1 MQWVSC
7 ASSRLTV
14 WLQGLK
20 VRDLSSTPVSRAI
33 LETSCSGI
41 RLQTWRKRLNR
52 QRVGLIVFFFF
63 IPAVWQV
70 QNVKP
75 TLFFIFCGM
84 AVISIMKC
92 DESRNARFSAATS
105 LLSIGGGEETVKEAF
120 RELSND
126 KSQSEEVRIMAQ
138 CYLQPARPV
147 AAGSATVA
155 EPDFDILFPGI
166 SSIPADQILQIGFP
180 EQQPVLHNK
189 PGF

>member
-84 AVISIMKC
+84 AVSGVHFCSIHWKLKSRSAAVPLGARQKLSIKEC
-92 DESRNARFSAATS
+92 GRRIQRNALQTGVVDRGASPVVQSRCWQARFQNR
-105 LLSIGGGEETVKEAF
+105 LSCPV
-120 RELSND
+120 S
-126 KSQSEEVRIMAQ
+126 RIKGNAMHFSDSKF
-138 CYLQPARPV
+138 V
-147 AAGSATVA
+147 V
-155 EPDFDILFPGI
+155 D
-166 SSIPADQILQIGFP
+166 
-180 EQQPVLHNK
+180 
-189 PGF
+189 

>member
-52 QRVGLIVFFFF
+52 QRVGLIVFLFF

-84 AVISIMKC
+84 ALKYLGKTVPAAMNCHSQNTGVQLHDNDQRSVI
-92 DESRNARFSAATS
+92 
-105 LLSIGGGEETVKEAF
+105 
-120 RELSND
+120 
-126 KSQSEEVRIMAQ
+126 
-138 CYLQPARPV
+138 
-147 AAGSATVA
+147 
-155 EPDFDILFPGI
+155 
-166 SSIPADQILQIGFP
+166 
-180 EQQPVLHNK
+180 
-189 PGF
+189 

>member
-41 RLQTWRKRLNR
+41 RLQTWRKMLNR

-84 AVISIMKC
+84 AVNTNQTSSQPSHNGQNLTIFL
-92 DESRNARFSAATS
+92 RFP
-105 LLSIGGGEETVKEAF
+105 KEF
-120 RELSND
+120 C
-126 KSQSEEVRIMAQ
+126 VR
-138 CYLQPARPV
+138 PR
-147 AAGSATVA
+147 
-155 EPDFDILFPGI
+155 
-166 SSIPADQILQIGFP
+166 
-180 EQQPVLHNK
+180 
-189 PGF
+189 

>member
-84 AVISIMKC
+84 AVQFLHWAHCPCQFQQVELGQNPERHWLGAASQLLKLTTNHR
-92 DESRNARFSAATS
+92 SRKIA
-105 LLSIGGGEETVKEAF
+105 
-120 RELSND
+120 
-126 KSQSEEVRIMAQ
+126 SEH
-138 CYLQPARPV
+138 L
-147 AAGSATVA
+147 
-155 EPDFDILFPGI
+155 
-166 SSIPADQILQIGFP
+166 
-180 EQQPVLHNK
+180 
-189 PGF
+189 

>member
-84 AVISIMKC
+84 AVKHFLWYNRGQTWLQERWYPWLRIVQGQRSPTG
-92 DESRNARFSAATS
+92 DEHDRS
-105 LLSIGGGEETVKEAF
+105 
-120 RELSND
+120 
-126 KSQSEEVRIMAQ
+126 
-138 CYLQPARPV
+138 
-147 AAGSATVA
+147 
-155 EPDFDILFPGI
+155 
-166 SSIPADQILQIGFP
+166 
-180 EQQPVLHNK
+180 
-189 PGF
+189 

>member
-84 AVISIMKC
+84 AVVMVEYPPGSSDPIHRHNAHRFIYLLEGSI
-92 DESRNARFSAATS
+92 
-105 LLSIGGGEETVKEAF
+105 
-120 RELSND
+120 
-126 KSQSEEVRIMAQ
+126 IMQ
-138 CYLQPARPV
+138 
-147 AAGSATVA
+147 
-155 EPDFDILFPGI
+155 
-166 SSIPADQILQIGFP
+166 
-180 EQQPVLHNK
+180 
-189 PGF
+189 

>member
-84 AVISIMKC
+84 AVLPNHK
-92 DESRNARFSAATS
+92 DREESPGPWPA
-105 LLSIGGGEETVKEAF
+105 
-120 RELSND
+120 
-126 KSQSEEVRIMAQ
+126 SENRG
-138 CYLQPARPV
+138 R
-147 AAGSATVA
+147 
-155 EPDFDILFPGI
+155 
-166 SSIPADQILQIGFP
+166 
-180 EQQPVLHNK
+180 
-189 PGF
+189 

>member
-84 AVISIMKC
+84 AVCGFLINQRTPSGVC
-92 DESRNARFSAATS
+92 DTQNSSWFDF
-105 LLSIGGGEETVKEAF
+105 LSG
-120 RELSND
+120 
-126 KSQSEEVRIMAQ
+126 QMA
-138 CYLQPARPV
+138 P
-147 AAGSATVA
+147 
-155 EPDFDILFPGI
+155 
-166 SSIPADQILQIGFP
+166 
-180 EQQPVLHNK
+180 
-189 PGF
+189 

>member
-20 VRDLSSTPVSRAI
+20 VRHLSSTPVSRAI

-70 QNVKP
+70 QNVKQRWTP
-75 TLFFIFCGM
+75 SFGQ
-84 AVISIMKC
+84 
-92 DESRNARFSAATS
+92 ENAEIKLGSQA
-105 LLSIGGGEETVKEAF
+105 LL
-120 RELSND
+120 D
-126 KSQSEEVRIMAQ
+126 
-138 CYLQPARPV
+138 
-147 AAGSATVA
+147 
-155 EPDFDILFPGI
+155 
-166 SSIPADQILQIGFP
+166 
-180 EQQPVLHNK
+180 
-189 PGF
+189 

>member
-84 AVISIMKC
+84 AVHG
-92 DESRNARFSAATS
+92 F
-105 LLSIGGGEETVKEAF
+105 LFPLSVLSVSSVVKKRPSGNELQPEGGEGRHAQQEQAMAPALNVRLAIGAGLVADRQIDDPQVQLRRAEQEVKIA
-120 RELSND
+120 
-126 KSQSEEVRIMAQ
+126 KRIKVAKVSAV
-138 CYLQPARPV
+138 ARDGFV
-147 AAGSATVA
+147 
-155 EPDFDILFPGI
+155 ILFEKH
-166 SSIPADQILQIGFP
+166 L
-180 EQQPVLHNK
+180 
-189 PGF
+189 

>member
-84 AVISIMKC
+84 AVRSSHG
-92 DESRNARFSAATS
+92 DVF
-105 LLSIGGGEETVKEAF
+105 G
-120 RELSND
+120 
-126 KSQSEEVRIMAQ
+126 
-138 CYLQPARPV
+138 
-147 AAGSATVA
+147 
-155 EPDFDILFPGI
+155 PGRVLVFL
-166 SSIPADQILQIGFP
+166 AIGF
-180 EQQPVLHNK
+180 VSIFAK
-189 PGF
+189 RA

>member
-84 AVISIMKC
+84 AVISNLFQYGLSLTDLCI
-92 DESRNARFSAATS
+92 DSDNNVYFAADY
-105 LLSIGGGEETVKEAF
+105 
-120 RELSND
+120 R
-126 KSQSEEVRIMAQ
+126 
-138 CYLQPARPV
+138 
-147 AAGSATVA
+147 
-155 EPDFDILFPGI
+155 
-166 SSIPADQILQIGFP
+166 
-180 EQQPVLHNK
+180 
-189 PGF
+189 

>member
-52 QRVGLIVFFFF
+52 QRVGLFVFFFF

-75 TLFFIFCGM
+75 TLFFIFCGI
-84 AVISIMKC
+84 AVSQKQIPSQFRFRP
-92 DESRNARFSAATS
+92 RN
-105 LLSIGGGEETVKEAF
+105 G
-120 RELSND
+120 
-126 KSQSEEVRIMAQ
+126 
-138 CYLQPARPV
+138 
-147 AAGSATVA
+147 
-155 EPDFDILFPGI
+155 
-166 SSIPADQILQIGFP
+166 
-180 EQQPVLHNK
+180 
-189 PGF
+189 

>member
-41 RLQTWRKRLNR
+41 RLQTCRKRLNR
-52 QRVGLIVFFFF
+52 QRVGLMLFLFF

-75 TLFFIFCGM
+75 TLF
-84 AVISIMKC
+84 S
-92 DESRNARFSAATS
+92 FSVGWLWLQFKVVDIVRKRSS
-105 LLSIGGGEETVKEAF
+105 LSPTDWLA
-120 RELSND
+120 
-126 KSQSEEVRIMAQ
+126 
-138 CYLQPARPV
+138 
-147 AAGSATVA
+147 
-155 EPDFDILFPGI
+155 
-166 SSIPADQILQIGFP
+166 
-180 EQQPVLHNK
+180 
-189 PGF
+189 

>member
-84 AVISIMKC
+84 AVKRVR
-92 DESRNARFSAATS
+92 ERAHAACR
-105 LLSIGGGEETVKEAF
+105 VP
-120 RELSND
+120 
-126 KSQSEEVRIMAQ
+126 RIRRTDA
-138 CYLQPARPV
+138 PH
-147 AAGSATVA
+147 G
-155 EPDFDILFPGI
+155 
-166 SSIPADQILQIGFP
+166 
-180 EQQPVLHNK
+180 
-189 PGF
+189 

>member
-14 WLQGLK
+14 WLHGLK

-52 QRVGLIVFFFF
+52 QRVGLIVFLFF

-84 AVISIMKC
+84 
-92 DESRNARFSAATS
+92 
-105 LLSIGGGEETVKEAF
+105 TVKHLLNEWIH
-120 RELSND
+120 ELAGPDDRFCCLGNEHNLLPHQFIHVWN
-126 KSQSEEVRIMAQ
+126 KRTG
-138 CYLQPARPV
+138 LQPDR
-147 AAGSATVA
+147 
-155 EPDFDILFPGI
+155 
-166 SSIPADQILQIGFP
+166 
-180 EQQPVLHNK
+180 
-189 PGF
+189 

>member
-84 AVISIMKC
+84 AVIPKPNGKLRPLGIP
-92 DESRNARFSAATS
+92 
-105 LLSIGGGEETVKEAF
+105 TVRDRVVQGAVK
-120 RELSND
+120 L
-126 KSQSEEVRIMAQ
+126 I
-138 CYLQPARPV
+138 L
-147 AAGSATVA
+147 
-155 EPDFDILFPGI
+155 EPIFG
-166 SSIPADQILQIGFP
+166 
-180 EQQPVLHNK
+180 
-189 PGF
+189 

>member
-84 AVISIMKC
+84 AVTFFHAWDC
-92 DESRNARFSAATS
+92 NGTRFQRFGLARPMTQPAYVFSPAAVSVAQTAS
-105 LLSIGGGEETVKEAF
+105 LLYRRIPSCRTAPLPACLISTSAQPIVNRRYSIL
-120 RELSND
+120 RN
-126 KSQSEEVRIMAQ
+126 
-138 CYLQPARPV
+138 
-147 AAGSATVA
+147 GSCQKV
-155 EPDFDILFPGI
+155 DHSRGLR
-166 SSIPADQILQIGFP
+166 SSR
-180 EQQPVLHNK
+180 
-189 PGF
+189 

>member
-14 WLQGLK
+14 WLQVLK

-84 AVISIMKC
+84 AVIAKHFRTRGLQLVGSGAVLI
-92 DESRNARFSAATS
+92 
-105 LLSIGGGEETVKEAF
+105 IGPSGRLTF
-120 RELSND
+120 
-126 KSQSEEVRIMAQ
+126 
-138 CYLQPARPV
+138 
-147 AAGSATVA
+147 
-155 EPDFDILFPGI
+155 
-166 SSIPADQILQIGFP
+166 SIPQRQ
-180 EQQPVLHNK
+180 
-189 PGF
+189 